1 MKKIS
6 FLLSIIVFSIVA
18 SSCEKDII
26 LDIAPGSEDAVVEA
40 WIYNNS
46 GPLVMLSKQFSGYG
60 TFNTATLI
68 DDLNVKNAVVLVSEN
83 NGTKIQLAQKS
94 IFDLPLDLLEQV
106 LDANRFPRAAAPAIS
121 FLSGFTLEEQLSFAQ
136 SAEDTALTQLLNNFN
151 FYIDTSNSIL
161 GQGGASYQL
170 EINKDDISL
179 FAETTMPISQGVN
192 FLTYTVSNDNPNLAQ
207 VKINLT
213 VPNNFDAFVLLAT
226 SRNQDAFYIPDYLG
240 GGLSDNGI
248 YAGSGT
254 ITLPLLRGYGDNEDV
269 DIADLGLF
277 ELGDT
282 VTLKWQNIDEATYNF
297 WFSIFN
303 DGGDTPFSTATKI
316 QSNIEN
322 GFGIWAAYN
331 TTYTTIILE

>member
-1 MKKIS
+1 MKVVLYIVS
-6 FLLSIIVFSIVA
+6 ILSVAIII
-18 SSCEKDII
+18 SSCEKDVI
-26 LDIAPGSEDAVVEA
+26 LDITPGAEDAVVEA

-60 TFNTATLI
+60 TFNTATLT
-68 DDLNVKNAVVLVSEN
+68 DELNVKNAVVLVSEN
-83 NGTKIQLAQKS
+83 NGSPIQLAQKS
-94 IFDLPLDLLEQV
+94 IFDLPIDLLEQV
-106 LDANRFPRAAAPAIS
+106 LDANRFPRAAAPAIAL
-121 FLSGFTLEEQLSFAQ
+121 LSGFTLEQQLSFAQ
-136 SAEDTALTQLLNNFN
+136 STEDTALIRLLNNFN
-151 FYIDTSNSIL
+151 FYIDTSNTII

-170 EINKDDISL
+170 QISKEDIAL
-179 FAETTMPISQGVN
+179 FAETTMPISQGIN
-192 FLTYTVSNDNPNLAQ
+192 FLSYTIADDNPNLAQ
-207 VKINLT
+207 VKMNLT
-213 VPNNFDAFVLLAT
+213 VPNNYDAFVLLAT
-226 SRNQDAFYIPDYLG
+226 SRNQDPFYIPDYLG

-269 DIADLGLF
+269 EIADLGLF

-297 WFSIFN
+297 WFSVFN

-316 QSNIEN
+316 QSNVEN

-331 TTYTTIILE
+331 TTYTTIILD